1 MVLFLVLMGCPAAP
15 HTMNEGW
22 VYTLEDEDLD
32 SEGLTESDDEETE
45 EDTVVEDESVP
56 DGLVVG
62 EDELEDP
69 YEEPEEP
76 GLEYSEGCSD
86 AEYDGHSYV
95 FCDFSLTRPEAQDEC
110 IDMGLLLVEIGDAA
124 ENQWVVEQSLE
135 RVAGNIWLGLK
146 KSHAGNWYW
155 PSRETPPY
163 RKWHPGEPNDAAGM
177 ENCAEM
183 YLGGIEE
190 WQLGKWNDTS
200 CGLGRRFVCEQ
211 VDID

>member
-1 MVLFLVLMGCPAAP
+1 MVLFFALMGCPAAP
-15 HTMNEGW
+15 HTVNEGS
-22 VYTLEDEDLD
+22 VYTLEDEAID
-32 SEGLTESDDEETE
+32 SEGLTESDGEETE
-45 EDTVVEDESVP
+45 EDDVVDDESVP

-69 YEEPEEP
+69 YEEPGP
-76 GLEYSEGCSD
+76 EYSEGCSGT
-86 AEYDGHSYV
+86 EYDGHSYV
-95 FCDFSLTRPEAQDEC
+95 FCDFSLTRSEAQEDC
-110 IDMGLLLVEIGDAA
+110 IDMGLLLVEISDPA
-124 ENQWVVEQSLE
+124 ENQWVIEQSLE

-163 RKWHPGEPNDAAGM
+163 RTWDPGEPNDATGV
-177 ENCAEM
+177 ENCTEM

-200 CGLGRRFVCEQ
+200 CGLERRFVCEQ
-211 VDID
+211 VDLD